1 MKDEIMSANS
11 SEQAELLT
19 EIAGM
24 RNTLAKFIQLIK
36 QQDGRLRVLEAKTA
50 DVEVKTEQQRLLDRY
65 TASSQRHRNLNADPK
80 AIAYAAHLYH
90 IRQVPAVQISTHGLL
105 SQSKMHG
112 LSTWDNQHLTDF
124 CELNGVIDIYRDGV
138 SDAEAKRLMTET
150 GWADMKN
157 YLSRREHVQKD
168 QKPTKLDKAFKKV
181 NEQHAQLIDLMAD

>member
-1 MKDEIMSANS
+1 MKDDN
-11 SEQAELLT
+11 LLN
-19 EIAGM
+19 EFASM
-24 RNTLAKFIQLIK
+24 RNTMAKFIQLIK
-36 QQDGRLRVLEAKTA
+36 QQDERIRVLEMKLA
-50 DVEVKTEQQRLLDRY
+50 DTPVKTPEQVLLDRY
-65 TASSQRHRNLNADPK
+65 TASSLKNRNLNADPK
-80 AIAYAAHLYH
+80 VVAFAAHLYH
-90 IRQVPAVQISTHGLL
+90 IKQVPAVRISSYGLL

-124 CELNGVIDIYRDGV
+124 CELNGVTDIYRNGV

-181 NEQHAQLIDLMAD
+181 NEQHAQPIDLMAD